1 MNGNDDGY
9 TYDYEA
15 IEKCRIFTI
24 IISSISIVFPLSV
37 VVILI
42 QRFDNLVRGKSMMHY
57 ILMIAIADTFTSFFI
72 SLGYPPPGIVCSIQ
86 GLSYCILNCNL
97 FIIITLAV
105 TIVNITIITAER
117 FYTTTTSTTYK
128 NITRF
133 FFFLLCSYELVLYR
147 CTDLS
152 IVLYC
157 SISTVLFECDIYA
170 YHRMV
175 FEYNSSIF
183 TI

>member
-1 MNGNDDGY
+1 MNGDDDGY

-24 IISSISIVFPLSV
+24 ILGSISIVFPLSV

-97 FIIITLAV
+97 III
-105 TIVNITIITAER
+105 II
-117 FYTTTTSTTYK
+117 K

-175 FEYNSSIF
+175 FEYNS
-183 TI
+183 